1 MVSTRC
7 FVVIVIVLYEI
18 GCIVWKRVDHT
29 AAQGVFTGFQI
40 SKTLG
45 AHGRF
50 FLVTGL
56 LAVFRIKISFGID
69 AGHVI
74 HGGGYGRL
82 DACIQCSGVECHAA
96 PAADAD
102 DADAGRIDL
111 IAEGKKVYGS
121 HKIFRVDVRGGH
133 VADIAA
139 ALTGKGRVKGQCQ
152 KAFFSHCLGIEP
164 GALLFNC
171 AEGAADRNGRELA
184 FGILRNVQI
193 GGQGDA
199 ITIYKRYLAVVD
211 LFTFREGLI
220 PCLRKNQFFLFDH
233 C

>member
-74 HGGGYGRL
+74 HGGGYGCL
-82 DACIQCSGVECHAA
+82 DASIQRSGVECHTA

-102 DADAGRIDL
+102 DADTSGINL
-111 IAEGKKVYGS
+111 IAKGEKVYGS
-121 HKIFRVDVRGGH
+121 HKVFRVDVRGGH
-133 VADIAA
+133 IADIAT
-139 ALTGKGRVKGQCQ
+139 ALAGEGGVESECQ
-152 KAFFSHCLGIEP
+152 KAAFRHCLRIET
-164 GALLFNC
+164 GALLFDC
-171 AEGAADRNGRELA
+171 PEGAADCNGRELA